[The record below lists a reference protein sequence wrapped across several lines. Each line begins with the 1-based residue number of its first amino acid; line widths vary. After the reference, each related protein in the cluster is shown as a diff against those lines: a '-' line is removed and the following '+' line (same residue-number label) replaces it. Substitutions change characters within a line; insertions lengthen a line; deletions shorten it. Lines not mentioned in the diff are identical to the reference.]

1 MPSIDPRTPRQPPPA
16 RYERDFGGD
25 RHAGLLFR
33 VLRRGGA
40 PGPAGR
46 RAAVRA
52 RAGLVRGV
60 RRPGGRAHR
69 GRPRAPLR
77 GARAAPGGPAAPSHD
92 ERRGNDG
99 TWLLRHRA
107 FASLG
112 PRGPRRSRAPRR
124 EPFVRAFRGR
134 LRSGHARG
142 ARARAPA
149 SDDVGLIAPR
159 ASLFPNE
166 EALSETAA
174 ERSRVALL
182 KNIERARVALRPT
195 PRGGRDAAG
204 LALAR
209 DTAGLVPDAALD
221 TPERVKNSRG
231 ARRGL
236 EPARARRRV
245 ARVRA
250 EPRAARRRAG
260 VALLVAALVARRRRG
275 GRPSPSPSP
284 SRRSID
290 PGGERAR
297 APQPYAPQHVRVRK
311 RKRVRSGSP
320 RQLAGPGRLER
331 RVARRNS
338 RVGNVRR
345 RRVFF
350 RLKRRARVRRD
361 GARVPDGLR
370 ARVSR
375 GLLPGRAGLRI

>member
-1 MPSIDPRTPRQPPPA
+1 MASTPPRVCVSRTPRS
-16 RYERDFGGD
+16 ET
-25 RHAGLLFR
+25 L
-33 VLRRGGA
+33 
-40 PGPAGR
+40 
-46 RAAVRA
+46 
-52 RAGLVRGV
+52 
-60 RRPGGRAHR
+60 
-69 GRPRAPLR
+69 
-77 GARAAPGGPAAPSHD
+77 
-92 ERRGNDG
+92 
-99 TWLLRHRA
+99 
-107 FASLG
+107 AS
-112 PRGPRRSRAPRR
+112 S
-124 EPFVRAFRGR
+124 ETRAFRASLSRTPPLGS
-134 LRSGHARG
+134 RSRS

-174 ERSRVALL
+174 EALARGPPQKIL
-182 KNIERARVALRPT
+182 SAPASPFVPRRAADAT
-195 PRGGRDAAG
+195 PRGSPSPATPLDWSRTPPWIPRSASKTAAAPVAG
-204 LALAR
+204 SNLRAHGAASRVFEQSLAR
-209 DTAGLVPDAALD
+209 RDDA
-221 TPERVKNSRG
+221 
-231 ARRGL
+231 
-236 EPARARRRV
+236 PAS
-245 ARVRA
+245 
-250 EPRAARRRAG
+250 PSSSPLSSPGGAAR
-260 VALLVAALVARRRRG
+260 

-350 RLKRRARVRRD
+350 RLRKCRARVRRD

-375 GLLPGRAGLRI
+375 GLLPGRADTRI